1 MPGRRC
7 AYGPTTDPSPIRA
20 PSSDESWTRAPR
32 ATTESW
38 IRAPGPMTQSGPTTV
53 RPVTIV
59 IGWMTVS
66 RPIRTVS
73 SMNVVAGSTTVT
85 PDSIRR

>member
-1 MPGRRC
+1 
-7 AYGPTTDPSPIRA
+7 
-20 PSSDESWTRAPR
+20 
-32 ATTESW
+32 
-38 IRAPGPMTQSGPTTV
+38 MTQCGPTTV

-73 SMNVVAGSTTVT
+73 SMNVLAGSTTVT